1 MSDIV
6 TERSGSILRNEFN
19 RPGKKN
25 ARTSTMYTIAE
36 VPNNAAK
43 DTRIKQPV
51 SVG

>member
-6 TERSGSILRNEFN
+6 TERCGSIVRNKFN
-19 RPGKKN
+19 RPGRKN
-25 ARTSTMYTIAE
+25 ARTSTMYTMAD

-43 DTRIKQPV
+43 DTRTKQPV